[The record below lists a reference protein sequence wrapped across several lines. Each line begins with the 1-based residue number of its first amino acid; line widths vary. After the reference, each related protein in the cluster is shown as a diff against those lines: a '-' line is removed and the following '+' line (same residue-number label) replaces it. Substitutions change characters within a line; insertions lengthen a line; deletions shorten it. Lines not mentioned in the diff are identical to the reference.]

1 MDLQML
7 VLPNKKHQEILSI
20 IEALIA
26 ACADSQLTLIKSQ

>member
-26 ACADSQLTLIKSQ
+26 AYADSQLTLIKSQ